1 LTYTTQGTFTV
12 TWKYDD
18 GRGNVATQNQTV
30 VVNDKAAP
38 VPDVASLPTLTGS
51 CSVTI
56 TTKPTATDACVGKIT
71 ATTTSPL
78 TYTTQGTYTVTWTY
92 SDGRGNVAT
101 QNQTVTVSDKTAPV
115 PDVASLPTVSGEC
128 SVTLT
133 KPTATDACV
142 GKITATTT
150 NPLTYTTQGTYTV
163 TWTYSDG
170 RGNASTQTQTVIVK
184 DVTAPVMTNVPATVS
199 ATITNPPATAVALPT
214 PTASDNCDPSPTVSN
229 NGPAT
234 YLPGNTTVTYTAK
247 DVAGNSITATTVVQL
262 RYNFGGFISPT
273 AGGSYALRSKL
284 VVSFQLLDDARRVIP
299 KGAVAKL
306 YYAKVVN
313 GKVGAE
319 TLAGTMTFDSKTLRY
334 TYTQNLIPP
343 QFGAGTF
350 QFRVALDDGTSQ
362 TVQVTVTP

>member
-1 LTYTTQGTFTV
+1 V
-12 TWKYDD
+12 
-18 GRGNVATQNQTV
+18 R
-30 VVNDKAAP
+30 
-38 VPDVASLPTLTGS
+38 S
-51 CSVTI
+51 
-56 TTKPTATDACVGKIT
+56 
-71 ATTTSPL
+71 
-78 TYTTQGTYTVTWTY
+78 
-92 SDGRGNVAT
+92 
-101 QNQTVTVSDKTAPV
+101 
-115 PDVASLPTVSGEC
+115 E
-128 SVTLT
+128 
-133 KPTATDACV
+133 
-142 GKITATTT
+142 
-150 NPLTYTTQGTYTV
+150 
-163 TWTYSDG
+163 
-170 RGNASTQTQTVIVK
+170 
-184 DVTAPVMTNVPATVS
+184 
-199 ATITNPPATAVALPT
+199 
-214 PTASDNCDPSPTVSN
+214 
-229 NGPAT
+229 
-234 YLPGNTTVTYTAK
+234 

-284 VVSFQLLDDARRVIP
+284 VVSFQLLDDAQRVIP